1 MKSDSSFEQSTEV
14 SFFKGS
20 RLFMGTTLYL
30 IRQDL
35 DRVSSSLFRASDI
48 DMDIVFIEEATSIA
62 SSSVK
67 GVVVAA
73 KGRVVGWLPP
83 TMTYDDLVGKIFSS
97 EHVIVI

>member
-1 MKSDSSFEQSTEV
+1 
-14 SFFKGS
+14 
-20 RLFMGTTLYL
+20 MGTTLYL

-35 DRVSSSLFRASDI
+35 DRVPSSLFQASDI

-62 SSSVK
+62 SSFVK

-73 KGRVVGWLPP
+73 KGRVVGCLPP
-83 TMTYDDLVGKIFSS
+83 TMTYDDLVGKILSS

>member
-1 MKSDSSFEQSTEV
+1 
-14 SFFKGS
+14 
-20 RLFMGTTLYL
+20 MGTTLYL
-30 IRQDL
+30 IRQDP
-35 DRVSSSLFRASDI
+35 DRVSSSLFRASDSE
-48 DMDIVFIEEATSIA
+48 MNIVFIEEATSIA

-73 KGRVVGWLPP
+73 KGMAVGCLPQ

>member
-1 MKSDSSFEQSTEV
+1 
-14 SFFKGS
+14 
-20 RLFMGTTLYL
+20 MGTTLYL

-48 DMDIVFIEEATSIA
+48 DVDIVFIEEATSIA

-73 KGRVVGWLPP
+73 KGRMVSCLPP
-83 TMTYDDLVGKIFSS
+83 TMTYDDLVVKIFSS

>member
-1 MKSDSSFEQSTEV
+1 
-14 SFFKGS
+14 
-20 RLFMGTTLYL
+20 MGTTLYL
-30 IRQDL
+30 IRQDP
-35 DRVSSSLFRASDI
+35 DRVSSSLFRASDM
-48 DMDIVFIEEATSIA
+48 DMEIVFIEEATSIA

-73 KGRVVGWLPP
+73 KEMAVGCLPP

>member
-1 MKSDSSFEQSTEV
+1 
-14 SFFKGS
+14 
-20 RLFMGTTLYL
+20 MGTTLYL

-48 DMDIVFIEEATSIA
+48 DMNIVFIEEATSMA